1 MAWKCVKIGSIGL
14 LVIGLGLAA
23 TFGTARAG
31 DQGLAGWEQGGKYD
45 KHYNLAEYDSFKGTV
60 EDIRDV
66 TPMPGM
72 APGVMVIVRDRDDE
86 LVKVHLGPKSFVDLS
101 SVVPYLE
108 ADGGKVGDDVK
119 VKGAWAYINKEDVVM
134 ASKIKKGEYEEI
146 KVRLTKNGKPFWSMT
161 PEQLAKETSQDD

>member
-1 MAWKCVKIGSIGL
+1 MDWKYVKIGLIGL
-14 LVIGLGLAA
+14 LAAGLGLSAIVGA
-23 TFGTARAG
+23 ARAE
-31 DQGLAGWEQGGKYD
+31 DRGLAGWEEGGKYD

-101 SVVPYLE
+101 SIGL
-108 ADGGKVGDDVK
+108 KVGDDVK